1 MKKLFAKIS
10 SIIPALALMV
20 GVFAVNSACYSY
32 YHQPETP
39 SEMDAYR
46 K

>member
-1 MKKLFAKIS
+1 MKKFFAKIATA
-10 SIIPALALMV
+10 IPALALMV

-32 YHQPETP
+32 FYQPETP
-39 SEMDAYR
+39 AEMDAYR